1 MNEIIVANTVPVLL
15 LAIVFVASYA
25 ALVTL
30 LAALFRDRT
39 KKARDAVAEAPLK
52 TLFTGFA
59 GWAVFGVPA
68 GWCYAQAI
76 VGQLPEYRVAP
87 GFFVAATSL
96 VIVPSLVCLL
106 GAPGLYTHIG
116 RRLAA
121 LRASEMSALACVV
134 WGSLVALTACLF
146 PWFGWFLVL
155 PLLLFAE
162 FGAGVR
168 SFLR

>member
-1 MNEIIVANTVPVLL
+1 MDELIVANIVPVLL

-30 LAALFRDRT
+30 LAALFRDRA
-39 KKARDAVAEAPLK
+39 KKARDAVAVAPLK
-52 TLFTGFA
+52 TLFTGLA
-59 GWAVFGVPA
+59 GWVIFGAPA
-68 GWCYAQAI
+68 AWCYMQAI
-76 VGQLPEYRVAP
+76 AGHLPEYSVAP
-87 GFFVAATSL
+87 GFFVAGTIL

-116 RRLAA
+116 RRLAS
-121 LRASEMSALACVV
+121 LRANEMSDLACVV
-134 WGSLVALTACLF
+134 LGVLVALIAGLF